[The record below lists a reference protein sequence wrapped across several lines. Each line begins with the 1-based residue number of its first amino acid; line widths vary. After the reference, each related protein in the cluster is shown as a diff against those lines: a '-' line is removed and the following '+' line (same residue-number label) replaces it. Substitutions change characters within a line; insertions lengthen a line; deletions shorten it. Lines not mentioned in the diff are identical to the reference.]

1 MKQRI
6 GIMGGSFNPIHI
18 GHLHLAESARI
29 EFDLDLVIFVPTGDN
44 PFKHKN
50 DGIDREHR
58 YRMVELAIASNPYF
72 AATRTEIER
81 FGNSYTIDTIRDIKS
96 RLPNDDLFLITGADI
111 VFELPKWREA
121 EELMQTVA
129 FISAYRPGYP
139 KLKFDRQIKY
149 LKKKYGVRIYKL
161 LSSEMDVASTDIR
174 ERISHDKSIRYLVPE
189 KVETY
194 IRENHLYHVQ
204 FKTEA

>member
-58 YRMVELAIASNPYF
+58 YRMVELAIDSNPYF
-72 AATRTEIER
+72 AATRIEIER
-81 FGNSYTIDTIRDIKS
+81 CGNSYTIDTIRDIKR

-121 EELMQTVA
+121 EELMRSVA

-139 KLKFDRQIKY
+139 KRKFDRQIKF
-149 LKKKYGVRIYKL
+149 LQKQYGAQIYKL

-174 ERISHDKSIRYLVPE
+174 SRIHNNKSIRYLIPE
-189 KVETY
+189 NVEAY
-194 IRENHLYHVQ
+194 IRENNLYDIAA
-204 FKTEA
+204 KAE

>member
-1 MKQRI
+1 MKQKI

-29 EFDLDLVIFVPTGDN
+29 EFGLDLVIFVPTGDN

-72 AATRTEIER
+72 AATRIEIER
-81 FGNSYTIDTIRDIKS
+81 YGNSYTIDTVRDLKS
-96 RLPNDDLFLITGADI
+96 RLPEDDLFLITGADI

-121 EELMQTVA
+121 EELMQSVA

-139 KLKFDRQIKY
+139 KRKFDRQIKT
-149 LKKKYGVRIYKL
+149 LQKKYGARIYKL

-174 ERISHDKSIRYLVPE
+174 KRLSNNQSIRYLIPE
-189 KVETY
+189 NVEAY
-194 IRENHLYHVQ
+194 IRENHLYHC
-204 FKTEA
+204 

>member
-29 EFDLDLVIFVPTGDN
+29 EFGLDLVIFVPTGDN

-72 AATRTEIER
+72 AATRIEIDR
-81 FGNSYTIDTIRDIKS
+81 YGNSYTIDTVRDLKS
-96 RLPNDDLFLITGADI
+96 KLPEDDLFLITGADI

-121 EELMQTVA
+121 EELMQSVA

-139 KLKFDRQIKY
+139 KRKFDRQIKT
-149 LKKKYGVRIYKL
+149 LQKKYGARIYKL

-174 ERISHDKSIRYLVPE
+174 KRLSNNQSIRYLIPE
-189 KVETY
+189 NVEAY
-194 IRENHLYHVQ
+194 IRENHLYHC
-204 FKTEA
+204 

>member
-1 MKQRI
+1 MKQKI

-29 EFDLDLVIFVPTGDN
+29 EFGLDLVIFVPTGDN

-72 AATRTEIER
+72 AATRIEIDR
-81 FGNSYTIDTIRDIKS
+81 YGNSYTIDTVRDLKS
-96 RLPNDDLFLITGADI
+96 RLPEDDLFLITGADI

-121 EELMQTVA
+121 EELMQSVA

-139 KLKFDRQIKY
+139 KRKFDRQIKT
-149 LKKKYGVRIYKL
+149 LQKKYGARIYKL

-174 ERISHDKSIRYLVPE
+174 KRLSNNQSIRYLIPE
-189 KVETY
+189 NVEAY
-194 IRENHLYHVQ
+194 IRENHLYHC
-204 FKTEA
+204 

>member
-1 MKQRI
+1 
-6 GIMGGSFNPIHI
+6 MGGSFNPIHI

-29 EFDLDLVIFVPTGDN
+29 EFGLDLVIFVPTGDN

-72 AATRTEIER
+72 AVTRIDIER
-81 FGNSYTIDTIRDIKS
+81 YGNSYTIDTVRDLKS
-96 RLPNDDLFLITGADI
+96 RLPEDDLFLITGADI

-121 EELMQTVA
+121 EELMQSVA

-139 KLKFDRQIKY
+139 KRKFDRQIKT
-149 LKKKYGVRIYKL
+149 LQKKYGARIYKL

-174 ERISHDKSIRYLVPE
+174 KRLSNNQSIRYLIPE
-189 KVETY
+189 NVEAY
-194 IRENHLYHVQ
+194 IRENHLYHC
-204 FKTEA
+204 

>member
-1 MKQRI
+1 MKQKI

-29 EFDLDLVIFVPTGDN
+29 EFGLDLVIFVPTGDN

-72 AATRTEIER
+72 AATRIEIER
-81 FGNSYTIDTIRDIKS
+81 YGNSYTIDTVRELKS
-96 RLPNDDLFLITGADI
+96 RLPEDDLFLITGADI

-121 EELMQTVA
+121 EELMQSVA

-139 KLKFDRQIKY
+139 KRKFDRQIKT
-149 LKKKYGVRIYKL
+149 LQKKYGARIYKL

-174 ERISHDKSIRYLVPE
+174 KRLSNNQSIRYLIPE
-189 KVETY
+189 NVEAY
-194 IRENHLYHVQ
+194 IRENHLYHC
-204 FKTEA
+204 

>member
-81 FGNSYTIDTIRDIKS
+81 FGNSYTIDTIRDIKR
-96 RLPNDDLFLITGADI
+96 RLPDDDLFLITGADI

-121 EELMQTVA
+121 EELMQSVA

-139 KLKFDRQIKY
+139 KRKFDRQIKF
-149 LKKKYGVRIYKL
+149 LKEKYGAQIYKL

-174 ERISHDKSIRYLVPE
+174 TRIQNNKSIRYLIPE
-189 KVETY
+189 NVEAY
-194 IRENHLYHVQ
+194 IRENNLYDIAT
-204 FKTEA
+204 KTD